1 MPTNS
6 EFSRLNLEY
15 YRKQAKALLK
25 AAKSGAADALSRL
38 AQHAGA
44 AGGSRSS
51 AAGSTALALHEA
63 QLVVA
68 REQGFA
74 SWPRFK
80 AFLEQSHLD
89 FQGLVSAFIDEALSD
104 LSRASKMLAKH
115 PEMETAG
122 LHVSLVL
129 GDVEQVQRA
138 VDESPALLS
147 TRGGPRKWQPLLYV
161 CFSRFAGGESSRSD
175 TIVETAKLLLQRG
188 ADPNASYP
196 FDQSP
201 HSLLSCLYGA
211 TGYNNNPALG
221 LVVLKAGANPNDH
234 ESLYHSTEHADLA
247 CLRLLLEHGASPAA
261 TNALNHML
269 DREEPEGLR
278 LLLDAGA
285 DPNEINQQGGTS
297 LHWAVWRGRSVR
309 VVAALLD
316 KGVALDARRND
327 GRTAYAL
334 AVLSGQTEVAA
345 LLQERGANTEL
356 PEIDRF
362 IGACSN
368 AGPQDLKRLLTDI
381 PEALQAPENE
391 RLLPDLAMNHRTS
404 SVRALL
410 AAGLPVNARGEL
422 GATALHWACWKGY
435 ADTAKLLIEHNASL
449 TIEDQQ
455 YQGTPPGWF
464 GHGVQNCNES
474 GGDYPEVAR
483 LLIAAG
489 AAIPTVDL
497 PTGKADVDAVLREHG
512 LIG

>member
-1 MPTNS
+1 MPTHP

-15 YRKQAKALLK
+15 YRKQAKSLSK
-25 AAKSGAADALSRL
+25 AAKAGDADALSRL
-38 AQHAGA
+38 TQHAGA
-44 AGGSRSS
+44 SSRRRSS
-51 AAGSTALALHEA
+51 APGSIAWALHEA

-74 SWPRFK
+74 SWARFK
-80 AFLEQSHLD
+80 AFLEQSNLD
-89 FQGLVSAFIDEALSD
+89 FQGLVAAFIDEALSD
-104 LSRASKMLAKH
+104 LGRASKMLAKH
-115 PEMETAG
+115 PEIEKAG
-122 LHVSLVL
+122 FHVSLVL
-129 GDVEQVQRA
+129 GDLERVQGA

-147 TRGGPRKWQPLLYV
+147 TKGGPRKWPPLLYV
-161 CFSRFAGGESSRSD
+161 CFSRFAGGESSRSGA
-175 TIVETAKLLLQRG
+175 IVETAKLLLQRG

-196 FDQSP
+196 FDESP

-221 LVVLKAGANPNDH
+221 LVVLKAGANPNDN

-247 CLRLLLEHGASPAA
+247 CLLLLLEHGASPAA

-269 DREEPEGLR
+269 DREDPEGLR

-285 DPNEINQQGGTS
+285 NPNEINQQGENS

-327 GRTAYAL
+327 GRTAFAMT
-334 AVLSGQTEVAA
+334 VLSGQTDVAA
-345 LLQERGANTEL
+345 LLRERGANTEL

-362 IGACSN
+362 LGACAS
-368 AGPQDLKRLLTDI
+368 ADPQDLKRLLTDI
-381 PEALQAPENE
+381 PQALQEPENE

-404 SVRALL
+404 AVRVLL

-435 ADTAKLLIEHNASL
+435 ADTAKLLIEHGASL

-497 PTGKADVDAVLREHG
+497 PTGKADVDAVLRQHG

>member
-1 MPTNS
+1 MPTHP

-15 YRKQAKALLK
+15 YRKQAKSLLK
-25 AAKSGAADALSRL
+25 AAKAGDADALSRL
-38 AQHAGA
+38 TQHAGA
-44 AGGSRSS
+44 SGRRRSS
-51 AAGSTALALHEA
+51 APGSIARALHEA

-74 SWPRFK
+74 SWTRFK
-80 AFLEQSHLD
+80 AFLEQSNLD
-89 FQGLVSAFIDEALSD
+89 FQSLVAAFIDEALSD
-104 LSRASKMLAKH
+104 LKRALKMLAKH
-115 PEMETAG
+115 PEIERAG

-129 GDVEQVQRA
+129 GDLERVRRA
-138 VDESPALLS
+138 VEESPALLS
-147 TRGGPRKWQPLLYV
+147 TKGGPRNWQPLLYV
-161 CFSRFAGGESSRSD
+161 CFSRFAGEESSRSG

-196 FDQSP
+196 FDESP
-201 HSLLSCLYGA
+201 HSQLTCLYGA

-221 LVVLKAGANPNDH
+221 LVVLKAGANPNDN
-234 ESLYHSTEHADLA
+234 ESLSHSTEHADLA
-247 CLRLLLEHGASPAA
+247 CLRLLLEYGASPAA
-261 TNALNHML
+261 SNALHHML
-269 DREEPEGLR
+269 DREDPEGLR
-278 LLLDAGA
+278 LLLEAGA
-285 DPNEINQQGGTS
+285 DPNDINQQRETS
-297 LHWAVWRGRSVR
+297 LHWAVWRGRSAR

-316 KGVALDARRND
+316 KSVALDARRND
-327 GRTAYAL
+327 GRTAYAM

-356 PEIDRF
+356 PEVDRF
-362 IGACSN
+362 IGACAS
-368 AGPQDLKRLLTDI
+368 ADPQDLKRLLKDI
-381 PEALQAPENE
+381 PEALRASENE
-391 RLLPDLAMNHRTS
+391 RLLPDLAMSHRTS
-404 SVRALL
+404 AVRALL

-435 ADTAKLLIEHNASL
+435 ADTAKLLIEHGASL